1 MVSEKRNSYGNIRIS
16 DWFNRPAILEQG
28 NAFDELTRGLGTQP
42 QLAADVYH
50 DREVITLQLVLR
62 KGFDNCV
69 SDHGELVEATWT
81 SCRSGFKGYLHPE
94 KPRPRFGFLQRLQTF
109 LWIT

>member
-42 QLAADVYH
+42 QLAADAYH
-50 DREVITLQLVLR
+50 DREVGKVILVERVFGKSVL
-62 KGFDNCV
+62 
-69 SDHGELVEATWT
+69 DHVELVEATWT
-81 SCRSGFKGYLHPE
+81 SFRSGFEGYLHPKE
-94 KPRPRFGFLQRLQTF
+94 SRPRFGFLQRLQTL
-109 LWIT
+109 LWFT

>member
-42 QLAADVYH
+42 QLAADAYH
-50 DREVITLQLVLR
+50 DREVINTPTGTQKRV
-62 KGFDNCV
+62 
-69 SDHGELVEATWT
+69 
-81 SCRSGFKGYLHPE
+81 
-94 KPRPRFGFLQRLQTF
+94 
-109 LWIT
+109 